1 MIKAPLELVKGH
13 LARMSNIK
21 ESIDQTLNILIT
33 TPLYQ
38 TPSDPMFGFVFNNL
52 KFEMFNENE
61 GTVYNSNTTEDIDYL
76 DKNLY
81 NRKVSGS
88 SKSINTF
95 AAELKNAVLEYE
107 KRLDDVNTSMTYKRQ
122 ERRIYLTVRA
132 RIKET
137 GEPYSFNTIIKVW
150 N

>member
-1 MIKAPLELVKGH
+1 MIKTPLELENGR
-13 LARMSNIK
+13 LNIVNDLK
-21 ESIDQTLNILIT
+21 ESIDQSLDILIT

-61 GTVYNSNTTEDIDYL
+61 GTVYNSNTSEDVDYL
-76 DKNLY
+76 AKNLY

-107 KRLDDVNTSMTYKRQ
+107 KRLEDVNTSMTYKRQ
-122 ERRIYLTVRA
+122 ERRIYLNVHA

-137 GEPYSFNTIIKVW
+137 GEPYTYNTIIKVW